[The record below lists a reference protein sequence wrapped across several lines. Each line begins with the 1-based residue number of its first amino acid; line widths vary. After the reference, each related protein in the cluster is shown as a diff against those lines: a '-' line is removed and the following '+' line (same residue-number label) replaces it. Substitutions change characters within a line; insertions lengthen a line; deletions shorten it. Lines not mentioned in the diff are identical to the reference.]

1 MRNAGRMHL
10 MKVRLPTHETQHSI
24 DLPATF
30 VATEW
35 ERQLTTARASQ
46 TAGLNEQWQS
56 GKLGTGSRV
65 CALRAVSRR
74 QLTFP
79 GSVAKSA

>member
-1 MRNAGRMHL
+1 MRNAERMHL

-30 VATEW
+30 VATER

-46 TAGLNEQWQS
+46 TAGLNN
-56 GKLGTGSRV
+56 G
-65 CALRAVSRR
+65 RAANWAPEVAFVLSAR
-74 QLTFP
+74 FP
-79 GSVAKSA
+79 VVN